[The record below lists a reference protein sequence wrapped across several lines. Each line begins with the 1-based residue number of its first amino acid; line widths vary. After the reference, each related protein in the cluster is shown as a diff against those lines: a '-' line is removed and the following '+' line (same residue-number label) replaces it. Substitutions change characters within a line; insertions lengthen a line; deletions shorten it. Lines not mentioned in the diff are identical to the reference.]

1 MEESRCSKVTVDDI
15 VATDNINTALEH
27 LESKHNSCGLDGVK
41 LSDLREYWEA
51 NKEAVIL
58 ALEEGKYIPGIVSM
72 TEILKSNGKRRTIA
86 KLNSVDRLILRAI
99 TQVLSPIIE
108 NELPSACYSYRQG
121 KSALDAASQVAKYM
135 DDGFIWVCEI
145 DVKNYFDNI
154 RHDIMLNQLKSLNI
168 LDDTIYLLVEKY
180 IHCRIEK
187 YGEESVVD
195 VGLVQGSPL
204 SPLLSNYYLSEVDN
218 WIAAENL
225 HHVRFGDDINIYFET
240 IEDAYKYQDIIK
252 QWLKEFGLQ
261 INTKK
266 GGIFRGENRTYL
278 GYEFIKT
285 GSRLVVKK
293 ASASKKQIYNRWHS
307 GAIEKIDNVYHII
320 NSGILTRKDFTMLF
334 ENDEGKYYLPIET
347 ISSLNV
353 YSDITFS
360 SGFFDFIS
368 QRGVSVIFVN
378 SKGERIGSFIPT
390 SPRGSYKTE
399 LLQVEYRVNEA
410 KQLPIAKKYQNANIF
425 NLRAILRYY
434 ERRDGAEE
442 ISNTIG
448 LLTDTLVKTNEAK
461 DINALLMLE
470 AQARQK
476 YYHCF
481 NYIINND
488 DFVFTTRS
496 KRPPKDAINAM
507 ISFGNTILY
516 QRFAALIY
524 QSSLDIRFGILH
536 NSYYRNESLNL
547 DLADLF
553 KPVLV
558 DRTIFTLINKKMI
571 TIDDFQEVDNNGV
584 YLNKRGKRV
593 FIKELEQKLHQVVKI
608 NQVPKTYEQ
617 LMKDEVRN
625 VENFYRKGEP
635 YKPYKYVN

>member
-1 MEESRCSKVTVDDI
+1 MDESRCSKVTVDDI
-15 VATDNINTALEH
+15 ANDENINAALEH
-27 LESKHNSCGLDGVK
+27 LESKHDSCGLDGIK
-41 LSDLREYWEA
+41 LSELREYWNT
-51 NKEAVIL
+51 NKEVIIL
-58 ALEEGKYIPGIVSM
+58 AIKEGKYSPGIVSV
-72 TEILKSNGKRRTIA
+72 TEILKPNGKRRTVA
-86 KLNSVDRLILRAI
+86 KLNSIDRLILRAL
-99 TQVLSPIIE
+99 TQVLSPVIE
-108 NELPSACYSYRQG
+108 RELPNACFSYRQG
-121 KSALDAASQVAKYM
+121 RSALDAATRAAQYM
-135 DDGFIWVCEI
+135 DEGFIWVCEL

-154 RHDIMLNQLKSLNI
+154 RHDIMLNQIKNLDI
-168 LDDTIYLLVEKY
+168 VDDTVFLLIERY
-180 IHCRIEK
+180 IHCSIEK

-195 VGLVQGSPL
+195 VGLIQGSSL
-204 SPLLSNYYLSEVDN
+204 SPLLSNYYLFEVDK
-218 WIAAENL
+218 WIEAENL

-240 IEDAYKYQDIIK
+240 IEGAYKYQDVVK
-252 QWLKEFGLQ
+252 QWLNEFGLQ

-266 GGIFRGENRTYL
+266 GGIYRGENRTYL
-278 GYEFIKT
+278 GYEFVKT
-285 GSRLVVKK
+285 GSRLVVKRT
-293 ASASKKQIYNRWHS
+293 SSSKKQIYNKWHS

-347 ISSLNV
+347 VSSLNV

-368 QRGVSVIFVN
+368 RRGVSAIFVN
-378 SKGERIGSFIPT
+378 AKGERIGSFIPAY
-390 SPRGSYKTE
+390 PRGSYKTE
-399 LLQVEYRVNEA
+399 LVQVDYRVNET
-410 KQLPIAKKYQNANIF
+410 KRLPIAKKYQNANIF
-425 NLRAILRYY
+425 NLRAVLRYY
-434 ERRDGAEE
+434 ERRDGGEE
-442 ISNTIG
+442 ISKTIEF
-448 LLTDTLVKTNEAK
+448 LTETLIKTNEAK
-461 DINALLMLE
+461 DVNTLLMLE

-481 NYIINND
+481 NRIINNK
-488 DFVFTTRS
+488 DFMFATRS

-536 NSYYRNESLNL
+536 NSYYRHESLNL

-571 TIDDFQEVDNNGV
+571 MLDDFQEVGNNGI

-593 FIKELEQKLHQVVKI
+593 FIKELEKKLHQVVKI
-608 NQVPKTYEQ
+608 NQVAKTYEQ
-617 LMKDEVRN
+617 LMKDEVKK
-625 VENFYRKGEP
+625 VENFYRKGDI